1 MWMSEQAHSPSD
13 YKLLLGQ
20 ELTTKRKDAA
30 KTRLEAADA
39 LGCSEAKIGTIERGR
54 SAISPLELRGLLA
67 LYRVPAEQRA
77 QIEALAAN
85 ARKRRAPTPWGA
97 AVPPRLKQYFH
108 AEETAREIRHF
119 HTFLLHG
126 LVQTQDYARAVIGHN
141 RSLRPAEVEQL
152 VQARMARQ
160 AWLTSDRPTRLTEVV
175 PEAVLR
181 SRLGGSDVMRG
192 QLAHLTDLVSRDVI
206 DLRIIPI
213 GAGMY
218 SGGGYC
224 FTILTPA
231 AEQRRTMVYMEN
243 LTDGV
248 FVDDEPRVEQYEAAF
263 VEMLDLA
270 LSQEAT
276 LQLLA
281 TVAAEL

>member
-1 MWMSEQAHSPSD
+1 MSKQGHSPTD
-13 YKLLLGQ
+13 YKLLLGE
-20 ELTTKRKDAA
+20 ELTARRKQAA
-30 KTRLEAADA
+30 KTRVEAAEA

-54 SAISPLELRGLLA
+54 SAISLLELRGLLT
-67 LYRVPAEQRA
+67 LYDVPAPQRSH
-77 QIEALAAN
+77 IEALASN
-85 ARKRRAPTPWGA
+85 ARKRRPPTPWGA

-108 AEETAREIRHF
+108 AEETARQIRHF

-126 LVQTQDYARAVIGHN
+126 LVQTEAYARTVIGHN
-141 RSLRPAEVEQL
+141 RSLRPAEIEQL

-160 AWLTSDRPTRLTEVV
+160 AWLRSGRSTRLTEVV

-181 SRLGGSDVMRG
+181 SRLGGSDVMLE

-206 DLRIIPI
+206 DLRVIPI

-218 SGGGYC
+218 SCGGYC
-224 FTILTPA
+224 FTILTPT
-231 AEQRRTMVYMEN
+231 AEQRSAVVYLEN

-248 FVDDEPRVEQYEAAF
+248 FVDDETRVEQYETAF
-263 VEMLDLA
+263 AETLDLA
-270 LSQEAT
+270 LSPDAT
-276 LQLLA
+276 LELLA